1 MVKKYKGIVLAG
13 GLGSRLY
20 PITLGVSKQLIP
32 VYDKP
37 MVYYPISVLLLSGI
51 REILLIS
58 SGESIEGYK
67 KLLGDG
73 SHFGVELTYAVQS
86 EPGGLGQAFT
96 IGEDFIGDD
105 NVALVLGD
113 NVFYGQHFS
122 DKLKA
127 AINRDSGATIFGYR
141 VPDPERFGVVE
152 FDEMGVVLSL
162 EEKPSKPKS
171 SYAVTGLYYYDNKVV
186 EIAKA
191 LKVSPR
197 GEMEITDI
205 NKAYQQLGKLNI
217 EVLGRGFAWLD
228 TGTYDSLLDAGK
240 FVQTIEARQ
249 GLKVACLEEIAF
261 HNGWIS
267 ETTLLQQADKL
278 KNTSYG
284 KYLKKVANGYK

>member
-1 MVKKYKGIVLAG
+1 M
-13 GLGSRLY
+13 
-20 PITLGVSKQLIP
+20 GVSKQLIP
-32 VYDKP
+32 IYDKP

-58 SGESIEGYK
+58 SGESIADYK

-86 EPGGLGQAFT
+86 EPGGLAQAFT
-96 IGEDFIGDD
+96 IGEDFIGND

-127 AINRDSGATIFGYR
+127 AVNRDSGATIFGYR

-191 LKVSPR
+191 IKVSSR

-205 NKAYQQLGKLNI
+205 NIAYQRLGELNI

-261 HNGWIS
+261 HHGWIS

-278 KNTSYG
+278 SNTSYG
-284 KYLKKVANGYK
+284 KYLIKVANGYK